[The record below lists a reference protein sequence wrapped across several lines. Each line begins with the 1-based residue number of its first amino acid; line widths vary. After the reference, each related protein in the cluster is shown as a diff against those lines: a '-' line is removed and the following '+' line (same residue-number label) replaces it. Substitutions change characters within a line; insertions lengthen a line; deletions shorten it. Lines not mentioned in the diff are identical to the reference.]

1 MQWDL
6 VIIFLIFIWLL
17 SVTSR
22 DIQGQPTQA
31 EQVHAQKMLFLSGQ
45 KYLDL
50 VAQHAS
56 REMLCKAWEEFQVCR
71 SKYEALTGSTLNL

>member
-17 SVTSR
+17 SVTNR
-22 DIQGQPTQA
+22 NIQGQFTQA
-31 EQVHAQKMLFLSGQ
+31 EQARAQKMLFLAGQ
-45 KYLDL
+45 NYLDL
-50 VAQHAS
+50 VDQQAS

-71 SKYEALTGSTLNL
+71 SNYEAVSGSILSV